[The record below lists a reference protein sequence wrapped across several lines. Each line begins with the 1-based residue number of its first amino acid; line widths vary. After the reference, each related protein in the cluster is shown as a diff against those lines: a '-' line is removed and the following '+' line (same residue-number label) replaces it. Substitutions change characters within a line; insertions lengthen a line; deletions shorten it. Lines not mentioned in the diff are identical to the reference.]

1 MSREVTLGS
10 IVRSEW
16 LKFRTV
22 RASIVGVVTT
32 FVLTLGIGALVTTL
46 VRTHWSTTNFA
57 TKITFDPV
65 STSLVGIIFAQFAVG
80 IIGALFVTSE
90 YSAGAMRTTLAAVPR
105 RAELAF
111 GKLIVLLAS
120 MLVVSEIAA
129 FATFLMGQAIF
140 SGVVPTASLSNGHA
154 LRAVILAGLYLTLL
168 AALVYSLGLILRH
181 SVATISVFVS
191 LLLVVPLILF
201 SLPTSW
207 QNDTRRFLPAEL
219 GHAMTST
226 TSVPHDFGA
235 WTALVILAAYVVVLF
250 TVGASMFL
258 RRDA

>member
-1 MSREVTLGS
+1 MTLGS

-16 LKFRTV
+16 LKFRSV
-22 RASIVGVVTT
+22 RSSIVGVVVT

-46 VRTHWSTTNFA
+46 VRTHWATTNFA

-90 YSAGAMRTTLAAVPR
+90 YTAGSIRTTLAAVPR
-105 RAELAF
+105 RVELAF

-120 MLVVSEIAA
+120 MLVVSEIAV

-140 SGVVPTASLSNGHA
+140 SGVVPTASLSSAHT

-168 AALVYSLGLILRH
+168 AAFVYSLGLILRH
-181 SVATISVFVS
+181 SVTTI
-191 LLLVVPLILF
+191 
-201 SLPTSW
+201 
-207 QNDTRRFLPAEL
+207 
-219 GHAMTST
+219 
-226 TSVPHDFGA
+226 
-235 WTALVILAAYVVVLF
+235 
-250 TVGASMFL
+250 
-258 RRDA
+258 

>member
-1 MSREVTLGS
+1 MSHNVTLGS
-10 IVRSEW
+10 ILRSEW
-16 LKFRTV
+16 LKFRSV
-22 RASIVGVVTT
+22 RSSIVGVVVT
-32 FVLTLGIGALVTTL
+32 FVLTIGIGALVTTL
-46 VRTHWSTTNFA
+46 VRTHWASATFA
-57 TKITFDPV
+57 TKVTFDPV

-90 YSAGAMRTTLAAVPR
+90 YTAGSIRTTLAAVPR
-105 RAELAF
+105 RVELAF

-129 FATFLMGQAIF
+129 FVTFLMGQAIF
-140 SGVVPTASLSNGHA
+140 RGVVPTASLASA
-154 LRAVILAGLYLTLL
+154 QTLRAVILAGLYLTLL
-168 AALVYSLGLILRH
+168 AAFVYSLGLILRH
-181 SVATISVFVS
+181 SVTTISVFVS

-207 QNDTRRFLPAEL
+207 QNDSRRFLPAEL

-226 TSVPHDFGA
+226 TAVPHDFGA
-235 WTALVILAAYVVVLF
+235 WTALAILAAYVVVLF
-250 TVGASMFL
+250 SIGTTMFL